1 MTYFRQ
7 MMKNYQSQNKLV
19 DNKENL
25 LLAKQLDVLHQKQF
39 QVITFCLFLNV
50 SALIETLPGPA

>member
-50 SALIETLPGPA
+50 SALIETSPGPA